1 MTTNTTTPA
10 PLAEII
16 DEFQGLEE
24 RERLQLLLEFA
35 QSLPELPERYHDH
48 PERLEQVVECQSPVF
63 ITIETE
69 PGADAAS
76 PIVRLFLTAPREAPT
91 TRGFASI
98 LFEGLDGLS
107 APEILA
113 VPDDIAHELGL
124 DRAVSPLRLR
134 GMSAMLA
141 RIKRKVAGECHLGQI
156 A

>member
-1 MTTNTTTPA
+1 MTTHTTPA

-16 DEFQGLEE
+16 EEFQGLEE
-24 RERLQLLLEFA
+24 HERLQLLLEFA
-35 QSLPELPERYHDH
+35 HSLPDLPERYHDH

-69 PGADAAS
+69 PGADAS
-76 PIVRLFLTAPREAPT
+76 STIVRLFLTAPRESPT

-107 APEILA
+107 ASEILS

-124 DRAVSPLRLR
+124 DRAV
-134 GMSAMLA
+134 
-141 RIKRKVAGECHLGQI
+141 
-156 A
+156 